1 MLNDVIEIEK
11 KKLKE
16 QKNTIIVNNI
26 FLKMSKVKSLSFFL
40 NFKSHLFFLKKK
52 IIFFTNEHEY

>member
-26 FLKMSKVKSLSFFL
+26 FLKMSKVKSLSFF
-40 NFKSHLFFLKKK
+40 
-52 IIFFTNEHEY
+52 